1 MLWCCET
8 ETNIKEA
15 MGDVTYL
22 LTGKQMNKAKINA
35 DIHFVCIFHSLGWI
49 FKNFELLINPL
60 WWLFCFKK
68 KNLPDSLPINE
79 EHKKKLLQWI
89 SCFLS
94 SFFLTNLQFLHF
106 PEEYFF
112 LIICRLTTFLDYTR
126 MLAYLAFF
134 GYIHQE
140 IEASLSTAITGK
152 IKNTCCL
159 TKHILYS
166 ASEKY

>member
-1 MLWCCET
+1 MLIFVLFAFFIHWGEF
-8 ETNIKEA
+8 
-15 MGDVTYL
+15 L
-22 LTGKQMNKAKINA
+22 KILN
-35 DIHFVCIFHSLGWI
+35 FLCINNDDYSVL
-49 FKNFELLINPL
+49 
-60 WWLFCFKK
+60 K

-79 EHKKKLLQWI
+79 EHKKKITSANLLFSVI
-89 SCFLS
+89 I
-94 SFFLTNLQFLHF
+94 FFLTNLQFLHF

-152 IKNTCCL
+152 IKNTRCL

-166 ASEKY
+166 AS

>member
-1 MLWCCET
+1 MLIFILFAFFIHWGEFLKILNFWC
-8 ETNIKEA
+8 
-15 MGDVTYL
+15 
-22 LTGKQMNKAKINA
+22 INN
-35 DIHFVCIFHSLGWI
+35 DDYSVL
-49 FKNFELLINPL
+49 
-60 WWLFCFKK
+60 K
-68 KNLPDSLPINE
+68 KNLSDSLPINE
-79 EHKKKLLQWI
+79 KQKKKITSANLLFSVI
-89 SCFLS
+89 I
-94 SFFLTNLQFLHF
+94 FFLTNLQFLHF

-152 IKNTCCL
+152 IKNTRCL

>member
-1 MLWCCET
+1 MLIFVLFAFFIHWSEF
-8 ETNIKEA
+8 
-15 MGDVTYL
+15 L
-22 LTGKQMNKAKINA
+22 KILN
-35 DIHFVCIFHSLGWI
+35 FLCINNDDYSVL
-49 FKNFELLINPL
+49 
-60 WWLFCFKK
+60 K

-79 EHKKKLLQWI
+79 EHKKKITSANLLFSVI
-89 SCFLS
+89 I
-94 SFFLTNLQFLHF
+94 FFLTNLQFLHF
-106 PEEYFF
+106 HEEYFF

-152 IKNTCCL
+152 IKNTRCL

>member
-1 MLWCCET
+1 MLIFILFAFFIHWGEF
-8 ETNIKEA
+8 
-15 MGDVTYL
+15 L
-22 LTGKQMNKAKINA
+22 KILN
-35 DIHFVCIFHSLGWI
+35 FLCINNDDYSVL
-49 FKNFELLINPL
+49 
-60 WWLFCFKK
+60 KK
-68 KNLPDSLPINE
+68 KTYQTVYQLMKST
-79 EHKKKLLQWI
+79 KKKFTSANLLFSVI
-89 SCFLS
+89 I
-94 SFFLTNLQFLHF
+94 FFLTNLQFLHF

-152 IKNTCCL
+152 IKNTRCL

>member
-1 MLWCCET
+1 MLIFVLFAFFIHWGEF
-8 ETNIKEA
+8 
-15 MGDVTYL
+15 L
-22 LTGKQMNKAKINA
+22 KILN
-35 DIHFVCIFHSLGWI
+35 FLCINNDDYSVL
-49 FKNFELLINPL
+49 
-60 WWLFCFKK
+60 K

-79 EHKKKLLQWI
+79 EHKKKITSANLLFSVI
-89 SCFLS
+89 I
-94 SFFLTNLQFLHF
+94 FFLTNLQFLHF

-152 IKNTCCL
+152 LKNTRCL

>member
-1 MLWCCET
+1 MLIFVLFAFFIHWGEF
-8 ETNIKEA
+8 
-15 MGDVTYL
+15 L
-22 LTGKQMNKAKINA
+22 KILN
-35 DIHFVCIFHSLGWI
+35 FLCINNDDYSVL
-49 FKNFELLINPL
+49 
-60 WWLFCFKK
+60 K

-79 EHKKKLLQWI
+79 EHKKKITSANLLFSVI
-89 SCFLS
+89 I
-94 SFFLTNLQFLHF
+94 FFLTNLQFLHF

-152 IKNTCCL
+152 IKNTRCL

>member
-1 MLWCCET
+1 MLIFILFAFFIHWGEFLKILNFWC
-8 ETNIKEA
+8 
-15 MGDVTYL
+15 
-22 LTGKQMNKAKINA
+22 INN
-35 DIHFVCIFHSLGWI
+35 DDYSVL
-49 FKNFELLINPL
+49 
-60 WWLFCFKK
+60 K

-79 EHKKKLLQWI
+79 EHKKKITSANLLFSVI
-89 SCFLS
+89 I
-94 SFFLTNLQFLHF
+94 FFLTNLQFLHF

>member
-1 MLWCCET
+1 MLIFILFAFFIHWGEFLKILNFWC
-8 ETNIKEA
+8 
-15 MGDVTYL
+15 
-22 LTGKQMNKAKINA
+22 INN
-35 DIHFVCIFHSLGWI
+35 DDYSVL
-49 FKNFELLINPL
+49 
-60 WWLFCFKK
+60 K

-79 EHKKKLLQWI
+79 EHKKKTTSANLLFSVI
-89 SCFLS
+89 I
-94 SFFLTNLQFLHF
+94 FFLTNLQFLHF

-152 IKNTCCL
+152 IKNTRCL

>member
-1 MLWCCET
+1 MLIFILFAFFIHWGEF
-8 ETNIKEA
+8 
-15 MGDVTYL
+15 L
-22 LTGKQMNKAKINA
+22 KILN
-35 DIHFVCIFHSLGWI
+35 FLCINNDDYSV
-49 FKNFELLINPL
+49 
-60 WWLFCFKK
+60 FKK
-68 KNLPDSLPINE
+68 KTYQTVYQLMKST
-79 EHKKKLLQWI
+79 KKKFTSANLLFSVI
-89 SCFLS
+89 I
-94 SFFLTNLQFLHF
+94 FFLTNLQFLHF

-112 LIICRLTTFLDYTR
+112 LIICRLMTFLDYTR

-152 IKNTCCL
+152 IKNTRCL

>member
-1 MLWCCET
+1 MLIFILFAFFIHWGEF
-8 ETNIKEA
+8 
-15 MGDVTYL
+15 L
-22 LTGKQMNKAKINA
+22 KILN
-35 DIHFVCIFHSLGWI
+35 FLCINNDDYSV
-49 FKNFELLINPL
+49 
-60 WWLFCFKK
+60 FKK
-68 KNLPDSLPINE
+68 KTYQTVYQLMKST
-79 EHKKKLLQWI
+79 KKKFTSANLLFSVI
-89 SCFLS
+89 I
-94 SFFLTNLQFLHF
+94 FFLTNLQFLHF

-152 IKNTCCL
+152 IKNTRCL

-166 ASEKY
+166 AS

>member
-1 MLWCCET
+1 MT
-8 ETNIKEA
+8 I
-15 MGDVTYL
+15 
-22 LTGKQMNKAKINA
+22 
-35 DIHFVCIFHSLGWI
+35 
-49 FKNFELLINPL
+49 
-60 WWLFCFKK
+60 LFLKK
-68 KNLPDSLPINE
+68 KTYQTVYQLMKST
-79 EHKKKLLQWI
+79 KKKFTSANLLFSVI
-89 SCFLS
+89 I
-94 SFFLTNLQFLHF
+94 FFLTNLQFLHF

-152 IKNTCCL
+152 IKNTRCL

>member
-1 MLWCCET
+1 MLIFVLFAFFIHWGEFLKNLNFLC
-8 ETNIKEA
+8 
-15 MGDVTYL
+15 
-22 LTGKQMNKAKINA
+22 INN
-35 DIHFVCIFHSLGWI
+35 DDYSVF
-49 FKNFELLINPL
+49 
-60 WWLFCFKK
+60 K

-79 EHKKKLLQWI
+79 EHKKKITSANLLFSVI
-89 SCFLS
+89 I
-94 SFFLTNLQFLHF
+94 FFLTNLQFLHF

-152 IKNTCCL
+152 IKNTRCL

>member
-1 MLWCCET
+1 MLIFVLFAFFIHWGEF
-8 ETNIKEA
+8 
-15 MGDVTYL
+15 L
-22 LTGKQMNKAKINA
+22 KILN
-35 DIHFVCIFHSLGWI
+35 FLCINNDDYSVL
-49 FKNFELLINPL
+49 
-60 WWLFCFKK
+60 K

-79 EHKKKLLQWI
+79 EHKKKKLLQRI

-94 SFFLTNLQFLHF
+94 SFFFLTNLQFLHF

-152 IKNTCCL
+152 IKNTLCL

>member
-1 MLWCCET
+1 MLIFILFAFFIHWGEF
-8 ETNIKEA
+8 
-15 MGDVTYL
+15 L
-22 LTGKQMNKAKINA
+22 KILN
-35 DIHFVCIFHSLGWI
+35 FLCINNDDYSVL
-49 FKNFELLINPL
+49 
-60 WWLFCFKK
+60 K

-79 EHKKKLLQWI
+79 EHKKKITSANLLFSVI
-89 SCFLS
+89 I
-94 SFFLTNLQFLHF
+94 FFLTNLQFLHF
-106 PEEYFF
+106 HEEYLF

-152 IKNTCCL
+152 IKNTRCL

>member
-1 MLWCCET
+1 MLIFILFAFFIHWGEFLKILNFWC
-8 ETNIKEA
+8 
-15 MGDVTYL
+15 
-22 LTGKQMNKAKINA
+22 INN
-35 DIHFVCIFHSLGWI
+35 DDYSVL
-49 FKNFELLINPL
+49 
-60 WWLFCFKK
+60 K

-79 EHKKKLLQWI
+79 EHKKKITSANLLFSVI
-89 SCFLS
+89 I
-94 SFFLTNLQFLHF
+94 FFLTNLQFLHF

-152 IKNTCCL
+152 IKNTL
-159 TKHILYS
+159 PHKAYTLLS
-166 ASEKY
+166 Q

>member
-1 MLWCCET
+1 MLIFVLFAFFIHWGEFLKNLNFLC
-8 ETNIKEA
+8 
-15 MGDVTYL
+15 
-22 LTGKQMNKAKINA
+22 INN
-35 DIHFVCIFHSLGWI
+35 DDYSVL
-49 FKNFELLINPL
+49 
-60 WWLFCFKK
+60 K

-79 EHKKKLLQWI
+79 EHKKKITSANLLFSVI
-89 SCFLS
+89 I
-94 SFFLTNLQFLHF
+94 FFLTNLQFLHF

-152 IKNTCCL
+152 IKNTRCF

>member
-1 MLWCCET
+1 MLIFVLFAFFIHWGEF
-8 ETNIKEA
+8 
-15 MGDVTYL
+15 L
-22 LTGKQMNKAKINA
+22 KILN
-35 DIHFVCIFHSLGWI
+35 FLCINNDDYSV
-49 FKNFELLINPL
+49 
-60 WWLFCFKK
+60 FKK
-68 KNLPDSLPINE
+68 KTYQTVYQLMKST
-79 EHKKKLLQWI
+79 KKKFTSANLLFSVI
-89 SCFLS
+89 I
-94 SFFLTNLQFLHF
+94 FFLTNLQFLHF

-152 IKNTCCL
+152 IKNTRCL

>member
-1 MLWCCET
+1 MLIFVLFAFFIHWGEFLKNLNFLC
-8 ETNIKEA
+8 
-15 MGDVTYL
+15 
-22 LTGKQMNKAKINA
+22 INN
-35 DIHFVCIFHSLGWI
+35 DDYSVL
-49 FKNFELLINPL
+49 
-60 WWLFCFKK
+60 K
-68 KNLPDSLPINE
+68 KNLPESLPINE
-79 EHKKKLLQWI
+79 EHKKKITSANLLFSVI
-89 SCFLS
+89 I
-94 SFFLTNLQFLHF
+94 FFLTNLQFLHF

-152 IKNTCCL
+152 IKNTRCL

>member
-1 MLWCCET
+1 MLIFILFAFFIHWGEF
-8 ETNIKEA
+8 
-15 MGDVTYL
+15 L
-22 LTGKQMNKAKINA
+22 KILN
-35 DIHFVCIFHSLGWI
+35 FLCINNDDYSVL
-49 FKNFELLINPL
+49 
-60 WWLFCFKK
+60 K

-79 EHKKKLLQWI
+79 EHKKKITSANLLFSVI
-89 SCFLS
+89 I
-94 SFFLTNLQFLHF
+94 FFLTNLQFLHF

-152 IKNTCCL
+152 IKNTRCL

>member
-1 MLWCCET
+1 MLIFILFAFFIHWGEF
-8 ETNIKEA
+8 
-15 MGDVTYL
+15 L
-22 LTGKQMNKAKINA
+22 KILN
-35 DIHFVCIFHSLGWI
+35 FLCINNDDYSV
-49 FKNFELLINPL
+49 
-60 WWLFCFKK
+60 FKK
-68 KNLPDSLPINE
+68 KTYQTVYQLMKST
-79 EHKKKLLQWI
+79 KKKFTSANLLFSVI
-89 SCFLS
+89 I
-94 SFFLTNLQFLHF
+94 FFLTNLQFLHF

-112 LIICRLTTFLDYTR
+112 LIICRLTNFLDYTR

-152 IKNTCCL
+152 IKNTRCL

>member
-1 MLWCCET
+1 MLIFVLFAFFIHWGEFLKNLNFLC
-8 ETNIKEA
+8 
-15 MGDVTYL
+15 
-22 LTGKQMNKAKINA
+22 INN
-35 DIHFVCIFHSLGWI
+35 DDYSVL
-49 FKNFELLINPL
+49 
-60 WWLFCFKK
+60 K

-79 EHKKKLLQWI
+79 EHKKKITSANLLFSVI
-89 SCFLS
+89 I
-94 SFFLTNLQFLHF
+94 FFLTNLQFLHF

-152 IKNTCCL
+152 IKNTRCL

>member
-1 MLWCCET
+1 MLIFVLFAFFIHWGEF
-8 ETNIKEA
+8 
-15 MGDVTYL
+15 L
-22 LTGKQMNKAKINA
+22 KILN
-35 DIHFVCIFHSLGWI
+35 FLCINNDDYSVL
-49 FKNFELLINPL
+49 
-60 WWLFCFKK
+60 K

-79 EHKKKLLQWI
+79 EHKKKKLLQRI

-94 SFFLTNLQFLHF
+94 SFFFLTNLQFLHF

-152 IKNTCCL
+152 IKNTRCL

>member
-1 MLWCCET
+1 MLIFVLFAFFIHWGEF
-8 ETNIKEA
+8 
-15 MGDVTYL
+15 L
-22 LTGKQMNKAKINA
+22 KILN
-35 DIHFVCIFHSLGWI
+35 FLCINNDDYSVL
-49 FKNFELLINPL
+49 
-60 WWLFCFKK
+60 K

-79 EHKKKLLQWI
+79 EHKKKITSANLLFSVI
-89 SCFLS
+89 I
-94 SFFLTNLQFLHF
+94 FFLTNLQFLHF

-112 LIICRLTTFLDYTR
+112 LIICRLMTFLDYTR

-152 IKNTCCL
+152 IKNTRCL

>member
-1 MLWCCET
+1 MLIFILFAFFIHWGEF
-8 ETNIKEA
+8 
-15 MGDVTYL
+15 L
-22 LTGKQMNKAKINA
+22 KILN
-35 DIHFVCIFHSLGWI
+35 FLCINNDDYSV
-49 FKNFELLINPL
+49 
-60 WWLFCFKK
+60 FKK
-68 KNLPDSLPINE
+68 KTYQTVYQLMKST
-79 EHKKKLLQWI
+79 KKKFTSANLLFSVI
-89 SCFLS
+89 I
-94 SFFLTNLQFLHF
+94 FFLTNLQFLHF

-152 IKNTCCL
+152 IKNTRCL

>member
-1 MLWCCET
+1 MLIFVLFAFFIHWGEF
-8 ETNIKEA
+8 
-15 MGDVTYL
+15 
-22 LTGKQMNKAKINA
+22 LTILNFLCINN
-35 DIHFVCIFHSLGWI
+35 DDYSVL
-49 FKNFELLINPL
+49 
-60 WWLFCFKK
+60 K

-79 EHKKKLLQWI
+79 EHKKKITSANLLFSVI
-89 SCFLS
+89 I
-94 SFFLTNLQFLHF
+94 FFLTNLQFLHF

-152 IKNTCCL
+152 IKNTRCL

>member
-1 MLWCCET
+1 MLIFVLFAFFIHWGEF
-8 ETNIKEA
+8 
-15 MGDVTYL
+15 L
-22 LTGKQMNKAKINA
+22 KILN
-35 DIHFVCIFHSLGWI
+35 FLCINNDDYSVL
-49 FKNFELLINPL
+49 
-60 WWLFCFKK
+60 K

-79 EHKKKLLQWI
+79 EHKKKKLLQRI

-94 SFFLTNLQFLHF
+94 SFFFLTNLQFLHF

-152 IKNTCCL
+152 IKNHTL
-159 TKHILYS
+159 PHKAYTLLS
-166 ASEKY
+166 

>member
-1 MLWCCET
+1 MLIFVLFAFFIHWGEFLKNLNFLC
-8 ETNIKEA
+8 
-15 MGDVTYL
+15 
-22 LTGKQMNKAKINA
+22 INN
-35 DIHFVCIFHSLGWI
+35 DDYSVL
-49 FKNFELLINPL
+49 
-60 WWLFCFKK
+60 K

-79 EHKKKLLQWI
+79 EHKKKITSANLLFSVI
-89 SCFLS
+89 I
-94 SFFLTNLQFLHF
+94 FFLTNLQFLHF

-112 LIICRLTTFLDYTR
+112 LIICRLMTFLDYTR

-152 IKNTCCL
+152 IKNTRCL